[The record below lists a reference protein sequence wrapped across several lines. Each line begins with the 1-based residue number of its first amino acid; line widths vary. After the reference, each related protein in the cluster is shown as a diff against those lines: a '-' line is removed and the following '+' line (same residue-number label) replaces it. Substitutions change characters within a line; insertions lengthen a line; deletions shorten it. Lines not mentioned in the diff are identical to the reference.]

1 MASNRTTHRKLNI
14 GTLLSI
20 VATMLDRR
28 AAMLVLFSCF
38 LFSCSSPRMHSSSPS
53 QPPVV
58 TERVRA
64 AYRTR
69 GTPCWHSSKVS
80 PGTLQAASTRGSET
94 VIAASRTAAG
104 GEASGAA
111 TELADQPDLVGQ
123 VSPLLALDHLEL
135 LDLSENELE
144 GPTGHIPKF
153 LGSLKYLN
161 LSGILLSRA
170 SPKFSQ
176 RMHESKCM

>member
-1 MASNRTTHRKLNI
+1 
-14 GTLLSI
+14 
-20 VATMLDRR
+20 
-28 AAMLVLFSCF
+28 
-38 LFSCSSPRMHSSSPS
+38 
-53 QPPVV
+53 
-58 TERVRA
+58 
-64 AYRTR
+64 
-69 GTPCWHSSKVS
+69 VS

-94 VIAASRTAAG
+94 VITASRTAAG

-123 VSPLLALDHLEL
+123 VSPLLALDHLEH

-161 LSGILLSRA
+161 LSGGLAFYYSQELHLNLANACMNQSVCRSCYIMCW
-170 SPKFSQ
+170 FSFWNE
-176 RMHESKCM
+176 M

>member
-1 MASNRTTHRKLNI
+1 
-14 GTLLSI
+14 
-20 VATMLDRR
+20 
-28 AAMLVLFSCF
+28 
-38 LFSCSSPRMHSSSPS
+38 MHSISPS

-58 TERVRA
+58 TERIRV

-94 VIAASRTAAG
+94 VITASRTAAG

-123 VSPLLALDHLEL
+123 VSPLLALDHLEH

-170 SPKFSQ
+170 STKFSQ
-176 RMHESKCM
+176 RMHESKCMQKLLHNVAGFLFGMKCDIHTLCRKSCNITTLP

>member
-1 MASNRTTHRKLNI
+1 
-14 GTLLSI
+14 
-20 VATMLDRR
+20 MLDRR

-38 LFSCSSPRMHSSSPS
+38 LFLTTHAQQ
-53 QPPVV
+53 QPQP
-58 TERVRA
+58 
-64 AYRTR
+64 
-69 GTPCWHSSKVS
+69 
-80 PGTLQAASTRGSET
+80 AASGNRKSTSELHTARDGHPAGIQASET
-94 VIAASRTAAG
+94 VIMASRTAAG
-104 GEASGAA
+104 GEASDAA

-123 VSPLLALDHLEL
+123 VSPLLALDHLEH

-170 SPKFSQ
+170 STKFSQ
-176 RMHESKCM
+176 CMHESK

>member
-1 MASNRTTHRKLNI
+1 MASNRTTHWKLNI
-14 GTLLSI
+14 ARDIIIHRCHHAG
-20 VATMLDRR
+20 
-28 AAMLVLFSCF
+28 
-38 LFSCSSPRMHSSSPS
+38 SPS
-53 QPPVV
+53 CHARVV
-58 TERVRA
+58 QLLLV
-64 AYRTR
+64 
-69 GTPCWHSSKVS
+69 
-80 PGTLQAASTRGSET
+80 
-94 VIAASRTAAG
+94 
-104 GEASGAA
+104 
-111 TELADQPDLVGQ
+111 ELADQPDLVGQ
-123 VSPLLALDHLEL
+123 VSPLLALDHLEH